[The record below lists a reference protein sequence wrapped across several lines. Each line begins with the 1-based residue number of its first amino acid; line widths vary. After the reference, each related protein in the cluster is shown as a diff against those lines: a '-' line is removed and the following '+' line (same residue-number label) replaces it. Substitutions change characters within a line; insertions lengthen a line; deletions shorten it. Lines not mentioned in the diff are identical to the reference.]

1 MTETGPHL
9 QASLRADLAAA
20 TARLSAAGV
29 ESPRADAEQ
38 LAAYVL
44 GIPRSR
50 LVLAGWSQGAREQF
64 LTLLARR
71 ERREPL
77 QHIVGSTGFRHIE
90 LLVGPGVF
98 VPRPETESVV
108 EWAIDAIRDVER
120 PLIIDLCTGSG
131 TIALSLAY
139 ELPNATVHAVERDPG
154 ALAWTRRNVDA
165 LGVHV
170 TLHQMDITD
179 NVEAAFPEL
188 AGHFDLVISNP
199 PYVAEHETVEPEVG
213 DHDPAIALWAGA
225 DGLDLVRAVERAAR
239 GLLRPGGVVVVEHSD
254 RQGQTAPAVFVG
266 WDEVADHRD
275 LAGRDRFVTAQ
286 LPLST
291 SVQSADG
298 TMSR

>member
-1 MTETGPHL
+1 MTETGPPL
-9 QASLRADLAAA
+9 QTSLRADLAEA
-20 TARLSAAGV
+20 TTRLSAAGV

-50 LVLAGWSQGAREQF
+50 LVLAGWNDQARAVF
-64 LTLLARR
+64 FALLARR

-90 LLVGPGVF
+90 ILVGPGVF

-108 EWAIDAIRDVER
+108 EWAIEAIRDVER
-120 PLIIDLCTGSG
+120 PLIVDLCTGSG

-139 ELPNATVHAVERDPG
+139 ELPRATVHAVERDPG
-154 ALAWTRRNVDA
+154 ALNWTRRIIDA
-165 LGVHV
+165 LGVDV
-170 TLHQMDITD
+170 LLHQMDITAD
-179 NVEAAFPEL
+179 VPAAFPGL
-188 AGHFDLVISNP
+188 AGTFDLVISNP

-254 RQGQTAPAVFVG
+254 RQGRTAPEVFAG

-275 LAGRDRFVTAQ
+275 LAGRDRFVTAR
-286 LPLST
+286 LPASGAPT
-291 SVQSADG
+291 GQ
-298 TMSR
+298 